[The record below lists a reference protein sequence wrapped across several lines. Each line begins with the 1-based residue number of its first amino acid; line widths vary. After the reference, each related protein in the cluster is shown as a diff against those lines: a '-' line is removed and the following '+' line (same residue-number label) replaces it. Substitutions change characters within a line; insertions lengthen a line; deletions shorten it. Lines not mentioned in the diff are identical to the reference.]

1 MNKTKNIKLNSII
14 SVYDGDTFR
23 GSINALPKW
32 IGSNIPFRIRG
43 IDTPEIRGVSQ
54 RVKRTG
60 IEARDTVRAML
71 SFAKD
76 IRVDVYGTDKYGRF
90 LVDLRVDGIDVGDA
104 LIKNELA
111 VSYDGGTKQKW

>member
-1 MNKTKNIKLNSII
+1 MNKTKNIRLNSII

-54 RVKRTG
+54 RVKKTG
-60 IEARDTVRAML
+60 IQARDFV
-71 SFAKD
+71 KEINKED
-76 IRVDVYGTDKYGRF
+76 
-90 LVDLRVDGIDVGDA
+90 
-104 LIKNELA
+104 
-111 VSYDGGTKQKW
+111 Q